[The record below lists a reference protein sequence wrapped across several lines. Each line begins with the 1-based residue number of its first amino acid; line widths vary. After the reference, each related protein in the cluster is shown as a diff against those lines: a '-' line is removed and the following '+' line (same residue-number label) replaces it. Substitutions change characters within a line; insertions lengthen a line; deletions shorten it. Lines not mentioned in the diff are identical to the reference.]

1 MENKNNRG
9 NGIFLG
15 VIGVATLI
23 VAIIGATFAYFSAST
38 NSANNAITVNST
50 TVSLDFDDTVNKNLK
65 TNLIPAVEG
74 IATYGAISKTYLANE
89 DEEQC
94 IDDNGNEI
102 CSVYEF
108 TIGNPST
115 TVTQDLTVSLVV
127 QTNSFGNLKYKIY
140 EGTTD
145 ARDGVTQLDVSD
157 DITPVVEATEFGA
170 ANSTTKIDELSIS
183 YAPNT
188 THTYTMIIWID
199 ETGGDQTNDSAT
211 DGTTGDA
218 GRGFSAG
225 LVITSGSG
233 AGVTGVIG
241 ASGIEPPTNN
251 DET

>member
-23 VAIIGATFAYFSAST
+23 VAIIGATFAFFSAST
-38 NSANNAITVNST
+38 NSANNAISVNST
-50 TVSLDFDDTVNKNLK
+50 TVSLDFDDTKNKNLK

-74 IATYGAISKTYLANE
+74 IATYGAISKSYLATE
-89 DEEQC
+89 GEEQC

-115 TVTQDLTVSLVV
+115 TVTQELKVDLVV

-145 ARDGVTQLDVSD
+145 VREGITQLDVSD
-157 DITPVVEATEFGA
+157 AITPVVAATAFGA
-170 ANSTTKIDELSIS
+170 PSSTTTIDELSIS
-183 YAPNT
+183 YAPEE

-199 ETGGDQTNDSAT
+199 ETGNDQTNDE
-211 DGTTGDA
+211 DGETGDA
-218 GRGFSAG
+218 GKGFSAG

-233 AGVTGVIG
+233 AGVTGIIG
-241 ASGIEPPTNN
+241 ASGIEPNATPAS
-251 DET
+251 